1 LASQQPAR
9 FDADW
14 LVLRERLDHA
24 ARSRALAA
32 MLAQRLPPRPRLI
45 DLGAG
50 TGNLFRFVAP
60 LIARPQAWIFADAD
74 RSLLELAI
82 VRTADWAKKTG
93 FDARPTAG
101 APALDIDTPTG
112 PWRIQTRIVDLSR
125 APRGL
130 GQVDAVVCS
139 ALLDLVSRDWME
151 RLFAGLRVPFYA
163 SLTVDGRDAWYPR
176 HRGDLAV
183 RLAFRRDQRRD
194 KGLGIALGSDA
205 SRTAEELLVAA
216 GFEVFTATADWR
228 IARGERRLA
237 RLLTRMTAEAAH
249 WAMPLR
255 TAAVATWART
265 RRAQA
270 NLARLSIRIG
280 HGDILAFPPRRSP
293 GR

>member
-14 LVLRERLDHA
+14 LALRERLDRA

-32 MLAQRLPPRPRLI
+32 MLAERLPPRPRLI

-50 TGNLFRFVAP
+50 TGNLFRFLAP
-60 LIARPQAWIFADAD
+60 RIARPQSWIFADAD
-74 RSLLELAI
+74 RSLLETAI
-82 VRTADWAKKTG
+82 ALTADWARTND
-93 FDARPTAG
+93 FDARPMAG
-101 APALDIDTPTG
+101 APALDVDTPTG
-112 PWRIQTRIVDLSR
+112 LWRIQTRIVDLSR

-130 GQVDAVVCS
+130 GQVDALVCS

-205 SRTAEELLVAA
+205 PRTAEELLLMA
-216 GFEVFTATADWR
+216 GFEVFTATADWW
-228 IARGERRLA
+228 IPRGERGLA

-249 WAMPLR
+249 RAMPLR
-255 TAAVATWART
+255 AAAVAGWARA

-270 NLARLSIRIG
+270 DLARLSIRIG
-280 HGDILAFPPRRSP
+280 HGDVLAFPPRRSL